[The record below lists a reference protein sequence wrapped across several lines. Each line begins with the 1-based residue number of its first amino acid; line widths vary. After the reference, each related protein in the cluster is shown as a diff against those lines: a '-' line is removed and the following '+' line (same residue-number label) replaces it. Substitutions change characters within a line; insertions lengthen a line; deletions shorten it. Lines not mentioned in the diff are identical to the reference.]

1 MVQERERERGG
12 EERVAVAMRP
22 RPSSMP
28 PLLSRKTVSFDAKP
42 GRQPEKT
49 VGPLSRLGG
58 PRVSGAGHA
67 RGGAVEGAACKNPH
81 RGICE
86 IYYA

>member
-1 MVQERERERGG
+1 MVRERERERRRGESGG
-12 EERVAVAMRP
+12 GDAAESLLDA
-22 RPSSMP
+22 P
-28 PLLSRKTVSFDAKP
+28 PFIAQNRFLRCEAWATTREDGWAIKSA
-42 GRQPEKT
+42 
-49 VGPLSRLGG
+49 GG

-86 IYYA
+86 IYYV